1 MTVAYPDVRE
11 MVRQVVQ
18 DSNGKITNF
27 IIDSELIAYDIP
39 NERILPF

>member
-11 MVRQVVQ
+11 MVRKVVQ
-18 DSNGKITNF
+18 DSDGKIKNF

-39 NERILPF
+39 NDRILPF